1 MDAVLDDWATANIPE
16 RTRAALR
23 LLECMTLRPLE
34 LDASF
39 VRSLRENG
47 IDDLGIREAA
57 NVGFHYNLINRVSD
71 AFDFPIPKGRQ
82 KARLAAVL
90 NLAGKLFKGRYADP
104 VWVRGDDGRVLPTE
118 VDRGRRHLLFAGGV
132 TEPVLRRAVEAFVT
146 AELGLSELE
155 ESPVPAALT
164 PYLEKLARHAYR
176 IVDKDVDALR
186 AAGYS
191 DEAIY
196 EITIVGAFGAASV
209 GLGQLFGALYGEGDD
224 AS

>member
-1 MDAVLDDWATANIPE
+1 MDAVLDDWTTAAIPE

-39 VRSLRENG
+39 AGGLRDDG
-47 IDDLGIREAA
+47 LDDLAIREAA
-57 NVGFHYNLINRVSD
+57 NVGFHYNLINRVAD

-82 KARLAAVL
+82 KARFAATL
-90 NLAGKLFKGRYADP
+90 NLAGRLFKGRYADP
-104 VWVRGDDGRVLPTE
+104 VWVRGDDGRILPTE
-118 VDRGRRHLLFAGGV
+118 VHRGRRRLLSAAGR
-132 TEPVLRRAVEAFVT
+132 TDPALRRAVEAFVT
-146 AELGLSELE
+146 KKLGLSESE
-155 ESPVPAALT
+155 KSPVPAALT
-164 PYLEKLARHAYR
+164 PYLEKLALHAYR
-176 IVDKDVDALR
+176 IVDEDVDALR

-209 GLGQLFGALYGEGDD
+209 GLGRLFGALYGEGDD
-224 AS
+224 VS